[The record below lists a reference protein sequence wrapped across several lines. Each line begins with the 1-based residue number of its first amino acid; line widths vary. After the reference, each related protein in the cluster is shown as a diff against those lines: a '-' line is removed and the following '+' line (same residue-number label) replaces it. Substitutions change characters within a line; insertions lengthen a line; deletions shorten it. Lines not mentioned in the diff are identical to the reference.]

1 MVDLEVYETIRKW
14 LTKLEAKSRGLDFS
28 KSSTRR
34 AGLYWLGKYLK
45 FLSTTPERPTNP
57 DALIVERLEQLAT
70 SNLQTKRKQE
80 EFFEE
85 WIVQLKREEYAP
97 NSIATATGLIR
108 SFYKSNYAPLQEV
121 STVRP
126 YKVRSFKVPT
136 VKELK
141 KMCDI
146 ADLPI
151 KAWMLAQKD
160 CGLANGDLLSLS
172 LNNLSSEFGTI
183 KTQLKKGI
191 VPVHIQIRREKT
203 GERTDS
209 FFGPN
214 SIKVLKEYIELNGG
228 SGRIFRSPSNPKKG
242 MSARS
247 IEQQVKAIAIKAK
260 VATKDVP
267 ITPYCVTPNMIVL
280 TNPKTLEISKIK
292 DLESMVMTHKGRF
305 RSIENVLEKD
315 YEGDVLRISPY
326 YTNMPLE
333 VTPEHLLL
341 TPRNGKDTWVQAKE
355 LKKEDLILA
364 PRIKTEKTQTVD
376 LALLLERIEVIP
388 KQEGDLIR
396 PKQGISRNPIKRL
409 VTINKRIGRLIGY
422 FLAEGCTNRRGLN
435 ICFNPTEKENIEDT
449 IAIVREEFGFTGCTL
464 VGRGGI
470 YFASRLLAEFFEKIC
485 GKYAYNKHV
494 PVIILDSP
502 NKVKWEIIKGVL
514 RGDGQIRNRYRNF
527 TPVGQIDTTS
537 RNLAFQLRLLL
548 NSLGVIVSLCLKKQS
563 GKHTTIKGRI
573 VRSSHDIYNLCT
585 ASESWS
591 LFAKHLGLNVSR
603 SERQNPRSKQKMH
616 RKSRIMNRAVI
627 TDDYVCTK
635 IAKIEKQFYKGKVY
649 DLTVHDDTSYL
660 CQGILVHNS
669 FRKFFNTNLKYAGVN
684 EAIVEMMMGHSIGR
698 VRGAYL
704 VTGAGGSMSG
714 MPISKLAEVYMQAYQ
729 SIDIENA

>member
-1 MVDLEVYETIRKW
+1 LVDLEVYETIRKW

-28 KSSTRR
+28 KSSTKR
-34 AGLYWLGKYLK
+34 AGLYWLRKYLK

-57 DALIVERLEQLAT
+57 DALIAERLEQLAT

-151 KAWMLAQKD
+151 KTWMLAQKD

-191 VPVHIQIRREKT
+191 VPVHIEIRREKT

-214 SIKVLKEYIELNGG
+214 AIKVLKEYLELNGG

-267 ITPYCVTPNMIVL
+267 ITPY
-280 TNPKTLEISKIK
+280 
-292 DLESMVMTHKGRF
+292 
-305 RSIENVLEKD
+305 
-315 YEGDVLRISPY
+315 
-326 YTNMPLE
+326 
-333 VTPEHLLL
+333 
-341 TPRNGKDTWVQAKE
+341 
-355 LKKEDLILA
+355 
-364 PRIKTEKTQTVD
+364 
-376 LALLLERIEVIP
+376 
-388 KQEGDLIR
+388 
-396 PKQGISRNPIKRL
+396 
-409 VTINKRIGRLIGY
+409 
-422 FLAEGCTNRRGLN
+422 
-435 ICFNPTEKENIEDT
+435 
-449 IAIVREEFGFTGCTL
+449 
-464 VGRGGI
+464 
-470 YFASRLLAEFFEKIC
+470 
-485 GKYAYNKHV
+485 
-494 PVIILDSP
+494 
-502 NKVKWEIIKGVL
+502 
-514 RGDGQIRNRYRNF
+514 
-527 TPVGQIDTTS
+527 
-537 RNLAFQLRLLL
+537 
-548 NSLGVIVSLCLKKQS
+548 
-563 GKHTTIKGRI
+563 
-573 VRSSHDIYNLCT
+573 
-585 ASESWS
+585 
-591 LFAKHLGLNVSR
+591 
-603 SERQNPRSKQKMH
+603 
-616 RKSRIMNRAVI
+616 
-627 TDDYVCTK
+627 
-635 IAKIEKQFYKGKVY
+635 
-649 DLTVHDDTSYL
+649 
-660 CQGILVHNS
+660 S
-669 FRKFFNTNLKYAGVN
+669 FRKFFNTNLKYAGAN
-684 EAIVEMMMGHSIGR
+684 ESIVELMMGHSIGR

-704 VTGAGGSMSG
+704 VTGAGGAMSG
-714 MPISKLAEVYMQAYQ
+714 MPISKLAAVYMQAYPA
-729 SIDIENA
+729 IDIDNA

>member
-1 MVDLEVYETIRKW
+1 LVDLEVYETIKKW
-14 LTKLEAKSRGLDFS
+14 LTKLEAKSRGMDFS
-28 KSSTRR
+28 KSSTKR

-57 DALIVERLEQLAT
+57 DVLIAERLEQQAT

-108 SFYKSNYAPLQEV
+108 SYYKSNYAPLQEV

-214 SIKVLKEYIELNGG
+214 SIKVLKEYLELNGG

-260 VATKDVP
+260 VATKETP
-267 ITPYCVTPNMIVL
+267 ITPY
-280 TNPKTLEISKIK
+280 
-292 DLESMVMTHKGRF
+292 
-305 RSIENVLEKD
+305 
-315 YEGDVLRISPY
+315 
-326 YTNMPLE
+326 
-333 VTPEHLLL
+333 
-341 TPRNGKDTWVQAKE
+341 
-355 LKKEDLILA
+355 
-364 PRIKTEKTQTVD
+364 
-376 LALLLERIEVIP
+376 
-388 KQEGDLIR
+388 
-396 PKQGISRNPIKRL
+396 
-409 VTINKRIGRLIGY
+409 
-422 FLAEGCTNRRGLN
+422 
-435 ICFNPTEKENIEDT
+435 
-449 IAIVREEFGFTGCTL
+449 
-464 VGRGGI
+464 
-470 YFASRLLAEFFEKIC
+470 
-485 GKYAYNKHV
+485 
-494 PVIILDSP
+494 
-502 NKVKWEIIKGVL
+502 
-514 RGDGQIRNRYRNF
+514 
-527 TPVGQIDTTS
+527 
-537 RNLAFQLRLLL
+537 
-548 NSLGVIVSLCLKKQS
+548 
-563 GKHTTIKGRI
+563 
-573 VRSSHDIYNLCT
+573 
-585 ASESWS
+585 
-591 LFAKHLGLNVSR
+591 
-603 SERQNPRSKQKMH
+603 
-616 RKSRIMNRAVI
+616 
-627 TDDYVCTK
+627 
-635 IAKIEKQFYKGKVY
+635 
-649 DLTVHDDTSYL
+649 
-660 CQGILVHNS
+660 S

-714 MPISKLAEVYMQAYQ
+714 MPISKLAEVYMQAYH
-729 SIDIENA
+729 SIDIDNA

>member
-1 MVDLEVYETIRKW
+1 MVDLEVYETVRKW

-28 KSSTRR
+28 KSSTKR
-34 AGLYWLGKYLK
+34 AGLYWLRKYLK

-57 DALIVERLEQLAT
+57 DTLIAERLEQLAI

-141 KMCDI
+141 KMCEI

-183 KTQLKKGI
+183 KMQLKKGI

-267 ITPYCVTPNMIVL
+267 ITPY
-280 TNPKTLEISKIK
+280 
-292 DLESMVMTHKGRF
+292 
-305 RSIENVLEKD
+305 
-315 YEGDVLRISPY
+315 
-326 YTNMPLE
+326 
-333 VTPEHLLL
+333 
-341 TPRNGKDTWVQAKE
+341 
-355 LKKEDLILA
+355 
-364 PRIKTEKTQTVD
+364 
-376 LALLLERIEVIP
+376 
-388 KQEGDLIR
+388 
-396 PKQGISRNPIKRL
+396 
-409 VTINKRIGRLIGY
+409 
-422 FLAEGCTNRRGLN
+422 
-435 ICFNPTEKENIEDT
+435 
-449 IAIVREEFGFTGCTL
+449 
-464 VGRGGI
+464 
-470 YFASRLLAEFFEKIC
+470 
-485 GKYAYNKHV
+485 
-494 PVIILDSP
+494 
-502 NKVKWEIIKGVL
+502 
-514 RGDGQIRNRYRNF
+514 
-527 TPVGQIDTTS
+527 
-537 RNLAFQLRLLL
+537 
-548 NSLGVIVSLCLKKQS
+548 
-563 GKHTTIKGRI
+563 
-573 VRSSHDIYNLCT
+573 
-585 ASESWS
+585 
-591 LFAKHLGLNVSR
+591 
-603 SERQNPRSKQKMH
+603 
-616 RKSRIMNRAVI
+616 
-627 TDDYVCTK
+627 
-635 IAKIEKQFYKGKVY
+635 
-649 DLTVHDDTSYL
+649 
-660 CQGILVHNS
+660 S

-714 MPISKLAEVYMQAYQ
+714 MPISKLAEVYMQAY
-729 SIDIENA
+729 SAIDIENA

>member
-1 MVDLEVYETIRKW
+1 LVDLEVYETIRKW
-14 LTKLEAKSRGLDFS
+14 LTKLEAKSRGLDFN
-28 KSSTRR
+28 KSSTKR

-57 DALIVERLEQLAT
+57 DALIAERLEQLAT

-151 KAWMLAQKD
+151 KTWMLAQKD

-183 KTQLKKGI
+183 KMQLKKGI

-242 MSARS
+242 RS

-267 ITPYCVTPNMIVL
+267 ITPY
-280 TNPKTLEISKIK
+280 
-292 DLESMVMTHKGRF
+292 
-305 RSIENVLEKD
+305 
-315 YEGDVLRISPY
+315 
-326 YTNMPLE
+326 
-333 VTPEHLLL
+333 
-341 TPRNGKDTWVQAKE
+341 
-355 LKKEDLILA
+355 
-364 PRIKTEKTQTVD
+364 
-376 LALLLERIEVIP
+376 
-388 KQEGDLIR
+388 
-396 PKQGISRNPIKRL
+396 
-409 VTINKRIGRLIGY
+409 
-422 FLAEGCTNRRGLN
+422 
-435 ICFNPTEKENIEDT
+435 
-449 IAIVREEFGFTGCTL
+449 
-464 VGRGGI
+464 
-470 YFASRLLAEFFEKIC
+470 
-485 GKYAYNKHV
+485 
-494 PVIILDSP
+494 
-502 NKVKWEIIKGVL
+502 
-514 RGDGQIRNRYRNF
+514 
-527 TPVGQIDTTS
+527 
-537 RNLAFQLRLLL
+537 
-548 NSLGVIVSLCLKKQS
+548 
-563 GKHTTIKGRI
+563 
-573 VRSSHDIYNLCT
+573 
-585 ASESWS
+585 
-591 LFAKHLGLNVSR
+591 
-603 SERQNPRSKQKMH
+603 
-616 RKSRIMNRAVI
+616 
-627 TDDYVCTK
+627 
-635 IAKIEKQFYKGKVY
+635 
-649 DLTVHDDTSYL
+649 
-660 CQGILVHNS
+660 S

-729 SIDIENA
+729 SIDIDNV